1 MIKSVIP
8 HAEPQAIS
16 FVDLEIGLVIMTDN
30 KCPIGPLFSACSVHG
45 AELAGLLHLSDLTTN
60 LNPTVQT
67 QLHIIHVK
75 MSSI

>member
-16 FVDLEIGLVIMTDN
+16 SVDLEIGLVIMTDN
-30 KCPIGPLFSACSVHG
+30 KCPIVHG